1 MKVGGRPSVDDMRD
15 FAVFADLLNFTRAA
29 EQLHVSQP
37 ALHVKVRK
45 LAEAVGRPLYV
56 REGRRLV
63 LTAEGDEVARLGR
76 QAEHLLADLLGRLEE
91 TPEPVTLAA
100 GEGTYL
106 YVIGQAVRRLLA
118 AGHQLRL
125 VNTDATTA
133 IAAVQNATA
142 DLAVAVSE
150 RVPRTLDTV
159 PVASYPQVLA
169 MPVEHPLAQRRS
181 VRLRDLD
188 GSALVV
194 PPPGRPLRAALQAA
208 LRAAKVSWHPAVEAE
223 GWHSMLR
230 FVALGVGLA
239 VVNGCVTAPEG
250 VVTRPI
256 DDLPDVRYSAIFSAG
271 AADRPEV
278 AAVLDALRASAP

>member
-1 MKVGGRPSVDDMRD
+1 MAPGVRLSVDDMRD
-15 FAVFADLLNFTRAA
+15 FAVFADALNFTRAA

-37 ALHVKVRK
+37 SLHVKVRK
-45 LAEAVGRPLYV
+45 LADAVGRPLYH

-76 QAEHLLADLLGRLEE
+76 QAERLVVEMLVRLGEE
-91 TPEPVTLAA
+91 PEPVTLAA

-106 YVIGQAVRRLLA
+106 YVIGPAVRRLVTS
-118 AGHQLRL
+118 GHQLRL
-125 VNTDATTA
+125 VNTDAAAA
-133 IAAVQNATA
+133 IDAVRTGGA
-142 DLAVAVSE
+142 DLAVAVAN
-150 RVPRTLDTV
+150 RVPRSLDVV
-159 PVASYPQVLA
+159 PVAAYPQVLA
-169 MPVEHPLAQRRS
+169 MAVDHPLAQQRS

-188 GSALVV
+188 GASLVV
-194 PPPGRPLRAALQAA
+194 PPPGRPLRSSLQVA
-208 LRAAKVSWHPAVEAE
+208 LRTAKVRWEVAVEAE

-230 FVALGVGLA
+230 FVALGVGVA
-239 VVNGCVTAPEG
+239 VVNGCVTAPDG

-256 DDLPDVRYSAIFSAG
+256 VDLPDVCYSAIFAPG

>member
-1 MKVGGRPSVDDMRD
+1 MKMGSRPSVDDMRD

-45 LAEAVGRPLYV
+45 LAEAIDRPLYV

-63 LTAEGDEVARLGR
+63 LTPEGDEVARLGR
-76 QAEHLLADLLGRLEE
+76 QAEHLLADLLGRFEE

-125 VNTDATTA
+125 VNTDAATA
-133 IAAVQNATA
+133 IEAVRTGDA
-142 DLAVAVSE
+142 DVAVAVAD
-150 RVPRTLDTV
+150 RVPRSLDAIA
-159 PVASYPQVLA
+159 VASYPQVLA
-169 MPVEHPLAQRRS
+169 MPVEHSLAQRRT
-181 VRLRDLD
+181 VRLSDLD
-188 GSALVV
+188 GVALIV
-194 PPPGRPLRAALQAA
+194 PPPGRALRSSLQAA
-208 LRAAKVSWHPAVEAE
+208 LRGSRVRWEVAVEAE

-230 FVALGVGLA
+230 FVSLGVGLA
-239 VVNGCVTAPEG
+239 VVNGCVTAPDG
-250 VVTRPI
+250 VVTRSI
-256 DDLPDVRYSAIFSAG
+256 DDLPEVCYSAMFSPG
-271 AADRPEV
+271 ATDRAEV
-278 AAVLDALRASAP
+278 VAVLDALRASAP